1 MSSCGRSILG
11 ELSVSRSRAYEEG
24 VAAGKES
31 DTTEFDNP
39 YRKNT
44 QEYRDWKR
52 GFEYIRGD
60 HDTVLAGSE

>member
-1 MSSCGRSILG
+1 
-11 ELSVSRSRAYEEG
+11 VSRSRAYEEG